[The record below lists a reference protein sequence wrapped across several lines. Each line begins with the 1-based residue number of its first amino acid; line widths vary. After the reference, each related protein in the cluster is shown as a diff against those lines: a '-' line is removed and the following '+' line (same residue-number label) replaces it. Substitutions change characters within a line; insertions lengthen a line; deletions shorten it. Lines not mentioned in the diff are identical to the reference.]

1 MYNTLDNRINQSIE
15 IVESLISKK
24 MYPYTDMV
32 ITEDN
37 KVIII
42 VNKTLLYV
50 VPLKG
55 ITYNLDNKGFLYS
68 NLYDEE
74 DNIKEYDK
82 ILKYNDLSIINNAL
96 YFYNMYTNIAN
107 NPNNIVASDYSLRD
121 NESFEELLAIRPEQ
135 GMRYFKIL
143 GYNPSNEYM
152 IPMFSGFINLNK
164 PDKIGVN
171 VLDINDGYLYIEFN
185 IYKKKINR
193 NLQLYCRLINI

>member
-1 MYNTLDNRINQSIE
+1 
-15 IVESLISKK
+15 
-24 MYPYTDMV
+24 
-32 ITEDN
+32 
-37 KVIII
+37 
-42 VNKTLLYV
+42 
-50 VPLKG
+50 
-55 ITYNLDNKGFLYS
+55 
-68 NLYDEE
+68 
-74 DNIKEYDK
+74 
-82 ILKYNDLSIINNAL
+82 
-96 YFYNMYTNIAN
+96 MYTNIAN

-152 IPMFSGFINLNK
+152 IQMFSGFISLNK